1 MNHNNPLRQLT
12 LPDCFILCEKL
23 IIEKIPMQINS
34 NKNQIE
40 YILYSRYNNPLSL
53 TSLTGI
59 FLFYT
64 ESGEISMN
72 IKNLTIREIDDKIR
86 PYVNDYFK
94 DNTITN
100 YAGELLTESY
110 TIGVDEMAVDLH
122 LPKDTEYVNSKSGCI
137 YLSDTCGQQRGYEY
151 IIILVSTVEQ
161 STALY
166 LILQKISEETGDTE
180 HIILKNFIESEE

>member
-1 MNHNNPLRQLT
+1 MMPVKPNQL
-12 LPDCFILCEKL
+12 
-23 IIEKIPMQINS
+23 NG
-34 NKNQIE
+34 
-40 YILYSRYNNPLSL
+40 Y
-53 TSLTGI
+53 

-72 IKNLTIREIDDKIR
+72 IKNLTIREIDEKIR

-94 DNTITN
+94 SSTVTN
-100 YAGELLTESY
+100 YAGEMLTESY

-122 LPKDTEYVNSKSGCI
+122 LPKDTEYINSKSGCI
-137 YLSDTCGQQRGYEY
+137 YLSDTYEQYRGYEY

-161 STALY
+161 SRALY
-166 LILQKISEETGDTE
+166 LILQKISEETGETE